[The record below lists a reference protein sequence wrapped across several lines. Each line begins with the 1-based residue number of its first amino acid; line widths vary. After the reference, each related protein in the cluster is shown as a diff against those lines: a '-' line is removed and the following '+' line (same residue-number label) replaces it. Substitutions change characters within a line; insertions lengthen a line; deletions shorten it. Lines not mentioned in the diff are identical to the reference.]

1 MKRREILASVLLM
14 RNQMVGEILPLS
26 GILGEQ

>member
-14 RNQMVGEILPLS
+14 RNQMVAVIFPLS
-26 GILGEQ
+26 GILGKQ